1 MALARP
7 EQQRILEGDTLRG
20 IERDVRDLVLSLRS
34 LTALLKSDAA
44 GEDPEEGVLARI
56 LDAELNQLV
65 ILVGDVTTA
74 LRVEER
80 GIQAKPID
88 LMQVV
93 HQAAKRSAVRVILR
107 LGEAIPIAGDPEV
120 LSQVVQS
127 ALAIA
132 VRMAEGNVTARVEP
146 SSGGGGTVVII
157 AGGTAQP
164 ARRRDARLHVLRRL
178 ISMLGGRFTMEQED
192 AKLTM
197 KLAFP
202 AAERVRRIG

>member
-7 EQQRILEGDTLRG
+7 EQQRILEGETLRG
-20 IERDVRDLVLSLRS
+20 IERDVRDLVLSLRA

-44 GEDPEEGVLARI
+44 REDPEEAVLARI

-65 ILVGDVTTA
+65 ILVGEVTTA

-80 GIQAKPID
+80 GIQPKPLD

-93 HQAAKRSAVRVILR
+93 HQSAKRSAVRVILR
-107 LGEAIPIAGDPEV
+107 LGGPIPIAGDPEV
-120 LSQVVQS
+120 LSQVIQS

-132 VRMAEGNVTARVEP
+132 VRMAEGNVVARAEP
-146 SSGGGGTVVII
+146 SSGGGGTVII
-157 AGGTAQP
+157 TVGDAAQP

-178 ISMLGGRFTMEQED
+178 VSMLGGRLTMDQVD

-197 KLAFP
+197 KLVFPP
-202 AAERVRRIG
+202 AARARRTG